1 MTIREQNEKKKEY
14 LNGYRRMTLKINSL
28 AEQMRSISEI
38 AESAK
43 AVNYDDMPHGHKD
56 TDLSDYIV
64 KLENLEE
71 KINAIKKEQY
81 QRRIGIEELIVSMQ
95 DGTECDVLRKRYIE
109 CKSWETIAKEIRYS
123 VKQAQRIHGK
133 ALIHFELDVK

>member
-43 AVNYDDMPHGHKD
+43 V
-56 TDLSDYIV
+56 TELSKITCK
-64 KLENLEE
+64 KL
-71 KINAIKKEQY
+71 
-81 QRRIGIEELIVSMQ
+81 
-95 DGTECDVLRKRYIE
+95 
-109 CKSWETIAKEIRYS
+109 
-123 VKQAQRIHGK
+123 
-133 ALIHFELDVK
+133 